1 MSNAELVAVMVH
13 PELAEGVRAMMREV
27 DAFRTAAAQTDDVD
41 FAAAEKSLASIMAK
55 LECAGLA
62 RML

>member
-1 MSNAELVAVMVH
+1 
-13 PELAEGVRAMMREV
+13 MMREV